1 MRPAQGLSSHTWGF
15 MYLNPLR
22 GTSNIEMLQLCSI
35 SIELFGRDF
44 MRRKKKYIYFMRRNK
59 VDTSIAMNV
68 AKDHLPLPCG
78 LHSTKGLK
86 TQSCSFSIFMFTL
99 KMLFTYPFDN
109 KTFDLLFNLTLT

>member
-15 MYLNPLR
+15 MYWNPLR

-35 SIELFGRDF
+35 SIELFGRDS
-44 MRRKKKYIYFMRRNK
+44 MRRNK

-68 AKDHLPLPCG
+68 AKDHLSLPCG

>member
-35 SIELFGRDF
+35 SIELFGRDY
-44 MRRKKKYIYFMRRNK
+44 MSRNK